1 MAQQPAMVIEEVTDP
16 AELTRARAQ
25 DERHR
30 CNQEWL
36 EAHWDALLPGARGKV
51 IAVAGRQAFIA
62 ATPAEAWAWVESTH
76 PDDDGAIVRYVRPTT
91 EPRIYVSR
99 RSQASVR

>member
-1 MAQQPAMVIEEVTDP
+1 MAQQPGIVMEEITDP

-36 EAHWDALLPGARGKV
+36 EAHWGTLLPDARGKV
-51 IAVAGRQAFIA
+51 VAVAGREAFIA

-76 PDDDGAIVRYVRPTT
+76 PDDDG
-91 EPRIYVSR
+91 
-99 RSQASVR
+99 RSFGTRA